1 MQRKGKTR
9 TGDDNS
15 REDTK
20 DGPTTGRLYL
30 FLNPS
35 MLALLLL
42 DLSSIL
48 ANSSSQSRTW
58 SNEIGWKMKRL
69 SPSQRAR
76 VHVFADEWESRNRG
90 RVEAVFLGSGQGE
103 RKRRSIVLS
112 LSSISE
118 GNWRFDA
125 SLGPA
130 DVWGRRGGLVLGRPT
145 GGGED
150 LEGLWI
156 VCAGAPN

>member
-1 MQRKGKTR
+1 M
-9 TGDDNS
+9 
-15 REDTK
+15 K

-35 MLALLLL
+35 ILALLLL

-48 ANSSSQSRTW
+48 ASSSSQSRTW
-58 SNEIGWKMKRL
+58 SNEIGWKMKWL
-69 SPSQRAR
+69 SPSRRAR
-76 VHVFADEWESRNRG
+76 VHVFADVWESRNRG
-90 RVEAVFLGSGQGE
+90 RVEAILFGSGQGE
-103 RKRRSIVLS
+103 RKPRSIVLS

-130 DVWGRRGGLVLGRPT
+130 DV
-145 GGGED
+145 
-150 LEGLWI
+150 
-156 VCAGAPN
+156 